1 MSNVRFELKWE
12 CGQTKPECVTG
23 SFDLSEDQENIYYC
37 KTCTTIHTFTGEWL
51 DLQHKTS
58 DSSENVP
65 RSNLQIESSSQT
77 QTTVQST
84 KVRVRVQAGER
95 VFSNVNERATGTAIS
110 AEFTEEEINFTKM
123 GMIALNIFA
132 DVLYDLLKPDKP
144 HLRPRCDCD
153 ITYLYSEHRKLNK
166 HVPSNSNH
174 RQYPHGPW
182 GGCWQDFKNTDI
194 AIGDDIE
201 RIRLTRNELQ
211 HSQLFKLD
219 EMRFN
224 ELSNISSDLLK
235 RFDRHNTPTKLYTD
249 RLKEILA
256 KSISKEEVKS
266 IENEISGMT
275 IEVEIEH

>member
-1 MSNVRFELKWE
+1 
-12 CGQTKPECVTG
+12 
-23 SFDLSEDQENIYYC
+23 
-37 KTCTTIHTFTGEWL
+37 
-51 DLQHKTS
+51 
-58 DSSENVP
+58 
-65 RSNLQIESSSQT
+65 
-77 QTTVQST
+77 
-84 KVRVRVQAGER
+84 
-95 VFSNVNERATGTAIS
+95 
-110 AEFTEEEINFTKM
+110 M

-144 HLRPRCDCD
+144 HLRQRCDCD

-174 RQYPHGPW
+174 RPCPPGPW

-211 HSQLFKLD
+211 HSQIFKLD
-219 EMRFN
+219 EIRFN
-224 ELSNISSDLLK
+224 ELSNISSELLK
-235 RFDRHNTPTKLYTD
+235 RFDRHNTPTRLYTD
-249 RLKEILA
+249 HLKDILA
-256 KSISKEEVKS
+256 KNISGEEVKS